1 MKDRIIILLTILL
14 GFSCFL
20 SFVFYAS
27 GKYIKNVA
35 EYDVNQVHVNIHEL
49 NKDYNYCPHCGEYI
63 GEVEDGNNR
72 M

>member
-35 EYDVNQVHVNIHEL
+35 EYDVNQVHVSIHEL
-49 NKDYNYCPHCGEYI
+49 NKDYNYCPYCGEYI
-63 GEVEDGNNR
+63 GDER
-72 M
+72 